1 MIKKTLL
8 FVYLLGLSLMASAAG
23 DLQVYATIKGGDD
36 AANATDL
43 NAYFAANPVPEYSE
57 LTEFIYN
64 LQAGKYYKVTK
75 ELNFGASPGKPI
87 ILRCEDETK
96 RAYLAMGDDD
106 AGFIVP
112 NSFILEGINITCGA
126 STRPLITLN
135 DAPDASLIPTV
146 VTRPTAYYRINSLN
160 ITNCDIKGLAGSLMY
175 DSGQQYCV
183 VRLTIYNMLLALNTT
198 TDAVKIGS
206 LLSFYGGGV
215 KEFSI
220 RNSTVYQTSATGNPQ
235 YFLRYGNAARIDR
248 YGYNTD
254 ESKYDPEKTKITYLN
269 NTFYKV
275 ASGNWANYSSL
286 QYGTIYDVQR
296 NIWVECSGT
305 SGQIARRMY
314 GNGRIADEATNY
326 STATWNYNTYV
337 TEGAIKAQ
345 LNSDGSQIY
354 DTGTQLQTLPGFAD
368 PDNGDFTIS
377 GADQLYYMTGDTR
390 WIPDGAGICQTASTG
405 DQRPAEVFD
414 LSGRKLNQIMPSQLN
429 IVRMSDGTTKKVVL
443 K

>member
-8 FVYLLGLSLMASAAG
+8 FVFLLGLSLMASAAG
-23 DLQVYATIKGGDD
+23 DLQVYATIEGGDD

-43 NAYFAANPVPEYSE
+43 NAYFEKNPVPEYLE
-57 LTEFIYN
+57 LTEFVYN
-64 LQAGKYYKVTK
+64 LQAGKYYKVTN

-87 ILRCEDETK
+87 VLRCEDETK
-96 RAYLAMGDDD
+96 RAYLTMGDDD

-126 STRPLITLN
+126 STKPLISLN
-135 DAPDASLIPTV
+135 DAPAESLIPKDATQS
-146 VTRPTAYYRINSLN
+146 TAYYRINSLN
-160 ITNCDIKGLAGSLMY
+160 ITNCDIKGLVGSLMY
-175 DSGQQYCV
+175 DSGKRYCV

-198 TDAVKIGS
+198 TDAIKGGS
-206 LLSFYGGGV
+206 LLAFYGGGV

-235 YFLRYGNAARIDR
+235 YFLRYYAAARIDR
-248 YGYNTD
+248 YGYNTSD
-254 ESKYDPEKTKITYLN
+254 SRYAPEKTKITYLN

-275 ASGNWANYSSL
+275 ASGNWGNYSGL
-286 QYGTIYDVQR
+286 QNGTIYDVQR

-337 TEGAIKAQ
+337 TEGAIKEQ
-345 LNSDGSQIY
+345 NTETSNYEL
-354 DTGTQLQTLPGFAD
+354 GTQLQTLPGFAD

-377 GADQLYYMTGDTR
+377 GADQLYNMTGDTR

-414 LSGRKLNQIMPSQLN
+414 LSGRKLNQMMPSQLN